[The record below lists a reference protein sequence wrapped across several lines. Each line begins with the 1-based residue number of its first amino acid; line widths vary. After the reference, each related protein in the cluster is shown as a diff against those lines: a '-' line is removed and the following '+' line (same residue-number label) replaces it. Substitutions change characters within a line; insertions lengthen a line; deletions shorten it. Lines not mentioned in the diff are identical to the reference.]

1 MLADELKKLL
11 DILRTCL
18 VQSCVVDKHNDL
30 FEVVVFL
37 LPLEVGL
44 GQLILAEVLKEDEH
58 SQVLEVTLLLRRKK
72 DQFKVETK
80 NRS

>member
-58 SQVLEVTLLLRRKK
+58 SQVLEVTLLLTRKK